1 MTVGSGPTV
10 TTSID
15 YDFNTGLIASS
26 TDENNQE
33 TEAFYNTDSLR
44 LDHINAPDGGSV
56 TFDYNENLTADAAGR
71 LHFSATTSVKLD
83 ATRTMDSHR
92 FFDGRG
98 AVTQTFDN
106 WTQATGW
113 STTDF
118 EYDLMG
124 REYRTSH
131 PYFTAGYGSVGI
143 NPSGLWTTKTFD
155 NLGRLTRIDMP
166 SGDAS
171 NPTATFATNAFSGV
185 YTTITDQAGKQ
196 RRQKR
201 DAVGRLIRVDE
212 PDQNGSLGTNDN
224 PNQSTAYEY
233 DAADNLIHIIQG
245 AQHRYFKYD
254 SLGRLTHE
262 RHVEQDAPYTTTDS
276 VAGNNQWSRKSVYTA
291 QGFIEDAYD
300 ARQVRTHFTYD
311 GLNRVT
317 NIQAFLQNGS
327 PDPATPPSFYYYDA
341 QALPGAHESLI
352 AAFQPDAWWP

>member
-1 MTVGSGPTV
+1 
-10 TTSID
+10 
-15 YDFNTGLIASS
+15 
-26 TDENNQE
+26 
-33 TEAFYNTDSLR
+33 
-44 LDHINAPDGGSV
+44 
-56 TFDYNENLTADAAGR
+56 
-71 LHFSATTSVKLD
+71 
-83 ATRTMDSHR
+83 
-92 FFDGRG
+92 
-98 AVTQTFDN
+98 
-106 WTQATGW
+106 
-113 STTDF
+113 
-118 EYDLMG
+118 
-124 REYRTSH
+124 
-131 PYFTAGYGSVGI
+131 
-143 NPSGLWTTKTFD
+143 
-155 NLGRLTRIDMP
+155 MP

-341 QALPGAHESLI
+341 QALPGGAPVFNRGFSTGRMVAMTYGSSTSVTGTYYGYDAMGRVNTQRQVTSGTTYSLNYG
-352 AAFQPDAWWP
+352 

>member
-1 MTVGSGPTV
+1 
-10 TTSID
+10 
-15 YDFNTGLIASS
+15 
-26 TDENNQE
+26 
-33 TEAFYNTDSLR
+33 
-44 LDHINAPDGGSV
+44 
-56 TFDYNENLTADAAGR
+56 
-71 LHFSATTSVKLD
+71 
-83 ATRTMDSHR
+83 MDSHR

-327 PDPATPPSFYYYDA
+327 PDPATPPSFYFYDA
-341 QALPGAHESLI
+341 QALPGGAPVFNRGFSTGRMVAMTYGSSTSVTGTYYGYDAMGRVNTQRQVTSGTTYSLNYGYNLAGLMTSETIRPGAH
-352 AAFQPDAWWP
+352 